1 MNRRKCEIIAVTEYE
16 HLPPVAFEND
26 GHKYHKSDKGRY
38 LKATRKTCNMCASPA
53 VYVAIFKY
61 PRHNRVER
69 FCKEHAAQFTNA
81 KELPLL
87 QKSLLRINKN
97 IILIMRI

>member
-1 MNRRKCEIIAVTEYE
+1 MKRRKCEII
-16 HLPPVAFEND
+16 PVSQYDGGLAILFEDNT
-26 GHKYHKSDKGRY
+26 HKYHKGAKGHY
-38 LKATRKTCNMCASPA
+38 LKITRKTCSICASTA

-81 KELPLL
+81 KELPPIPEVTC
-87 QKSLLRINKN
+87 KLREA
-97 IILIMRI
+97 III